1 MCASG
6 VFRPPSTVSAPRRP
20 RRAVTR
26 PTDLATVRE
35 VAALREAIAGWRRA
49 GRPIGLVPTM
59 GALHEGHLSL
69 VRHSLAHTER
79 TCVTLFVNPR
89 QFGPREDF
97 AVYPRDE
104 AADRRALERLGVHL
118 LFAPGGAEM
127 YPQGHAT
134 SVTVAGLGDRL
145 EGERRPGFFAGVA
158 TVVAKLLLQAFA
170 GRGVLR
176 REGLPAVSRYRTDGE
191 GPRHPG
197 GRGGTADGK
206 RGQRT
211 RAFVTQRVSD
221 AGAARRRAGPFSHP
235 RGPGRARPAAGA
247 EIAALERRARRALRR
262 IGFDRVDYITV
273 RDAETLEAMAR
284 VDRPARALAAAWL
297 GETRLI
303 DNHAGRRAEVGG
315 GALVDKI

>member
-1 MCASG
+1 M
-6 VFRPPSTVSAPRRP
+6 
-20 RRAVTR
+20 TR

-158 TVVAKLLLQAFA
+158 TVVAKLLLQALPDVAFFGEKDYQQFLVIERMVRDLDIPVA
-170 GRGVLR
+170 VVALPTV
-176 REGLPAVSRYRTDGE
+176 REANGLALSSRNAYLTPEQRAAAPALFRTLEDL
-191 GPRHPG
+191 
-197 GRGGTADGK
+197 
-206 RGQRT
+206 
-211 RAFVTQRVSD
+211 
-221 AGAARRRAGPFSHP
+221 AARA
-235 RGPGRARPAAGA
+235 AAGA

-303 DNHAGRRAEVGG
+303 DNLPVGAPRSAAGR
-315 GALVDKI
+315 